1 MDLFFSP
8 KVSLKSRGGRT
19 SSLGIENNP
28 GVRRTG
34 RAASSPGQLRK
45 SRRFGP
51 MRSKVHRDPPL
62 GGRGKK
68 THRTSAL
75 PHGADV
81 YRART
86 EVKTVWESSLF
97 TVTHLTSC
105 VSVRKWRR
113 PTKRKKKREK
123 YIYIYPYYKSLK
135 NSSFLF
141 TSRVVKKITP
151 AVLVL
156 K

>member
-68 THRTSAL
+68 PAGPRLYHTAQTF
-75 PHGADV
+75 
-81 YRART
+81 T
-86 EVKTVWESSLF
+86 ELG
-97 TVTHLTSC
+97 
-105 VSVRKWRR
+105 RR
-113 PTKRKKKREK
+113 
-123 YIYIYPYYKSLK
+123 
-135 NSSFLF
+135 
-141 TSRVVKKITP
+141 
-151 AVLVL
+151 
-156 K
+156 